1 MKKTTTVKTIQKG
14 TTSGTGTGGGSGSVS
29 RYVSSK
35 TTRVISG
42 GSGSQSGL
50 RHSLRGSGAGKLWKK
65 TVLGKKYEFAEKLKE
80 KKNYL
85 MYHSGMG
92 HEKNV
97 IEEFEQIPQPEEKEK
112 IIEEREIIDNYGYYE
127 TKNLKKKKDPK
138 RLSITHH
145 ERLSTPFERTV
156 VKKFSSHTSKPQ
168 QRAYTTTIVKKPKYG
183 EEGINKYNSFTSKQE
198 QNKTVAPTKL
208 YETYKPN
215 KNISTRTETRTTKT
229 ISIEKKQPVKTT
241 INQYQSKKNNIT
253 NLGNKGENTQKYVP
267 KFIQKQKPQNYRAET
282 EPNRGIQTNT
292 RTTQDGDYLIKITT
306 TKKQVTSGKPYG
318 DQKPV
323 YKSRDGSLPRTGE
336 RPRNIEEEE
345 KERPRSS
352 HRVRP
357 EFRGPH
363 GPYGPGFGGPHGPG
377 FGGPHGPHGPGFGG
391 PHGPH
396 GPGFGG
402 PHGPHGPFGVRPHGP
417 FGMPHKFEKTTIEDE
432 EDLLRTSERPKSLER
447 PNSFGRPGRD
457 DFEKYPGFGPHGPR
471 FGPHGPG
478 FGPEEPG
485 FGPLGP
491 GFRPH
496 GPGFVPFGPGFGG
509 RPKGF
514 GIGIGP
520 NGEVIH
526 LPTCP
531 FYRAKLEA
539 ERRALSQQKMITT
552 YNEKTF
558 SKTSSVSSKSNERY
572 RSQQKSRPKTIEQ
585 KKISLTTTKKT
596 TSNNGGNKTKI
607 QEIITHSSE
616 GGDNYNY
623 YESKEIHKKRRNL
636 PITIHHKRGEL
647 GAYIDDI
654 PERHHHQRSSSFN
667 KTQITQKTNLNN
679 TYTKS
684 NIVRNLNKPKVTSIS
699 NTNKTASVSNT
710 NKTANK
716 NTQKKSTNQQI
727 KTSTTSEMK
736 KSSTTT
742 KISTIGTKKATDSA
756 KKGFGKSTYSE
767 YRKYEQKG
775 KVGGSSTGGS
785 STKYK
790 MKSSSDY
797 KKGAKTTTD
806 TTTKYQYNKTEY
818 KKEVPMYGSREE
830 KYQFTQSKE
839 YYGNNMKGFSKYQ
852 YFDEN
857 EYEIIDCPVHGRQT
871 IRKNKNY
878 NNNY

>member
-363 GPYGPGFGGPHGPG
+363 GPYGPGFGGPHGPL
-377 FGGPHGPHGPGFGG
+377 
-391 PHGPH
+391 
-396 GPGFGG
+396 
-402 PHGPHGPFGVRPHGP
+402 
-417 FGMPHKFEKTTIEDE
+417 GMPHKFEKTTKSFEDE

-457 DFEKYPGFGPHGPR
+457 DFERYPGFGPHGPR

-596 TSNNGGNKTKI
+596 TNNNGVNKTKI
-607 QEIITHSSE
+607 QEITTHSSE

-727 KTSTTSEMK
+727 KTNTTSEMK

>member
-253 NLGNKGENTQKYVP
+253 NMGNKGENTQKYVP

-306 TKKQVTSGKPYG
+306 TKKQVTSGKRYG

-363 GPYGPGFGGPHGPG
+363 GPYGPGFGGPHGPL
-377 FGGPHGPHGPGFGG
+377 
-391 PHGPH
+391 
-396 GPGFGG
+396 
-402 PHGPHGPFGVRPHGP
+402 
-417 FGMPHKFEKTTIEDE
+417 GMPHKFEKTTKSFEDE
-432 EDLLRTSERPKSLER
+432 EDLLRTSERSKSLER

-457 DFEKYPGFGPHGPR
+457 DFERYPGFGPHGPR

-485 FGPLGP
+485 FRPHGP
-491 GFRPH
+491 GFGPH

-596 TSNNGGNKTKI
+596 TNNNGVNKTKI

-727 KTSTTSEMK
+727 KTNTTSEMK

-818 KKEVPMYGSREE
+818 KKEVNMYGRRE
-830 KYQFTQSKE
+830 
-839 YYGNNMKGFSKYQ
+839 
-852 YFDEN
+852 
-857 EYEIIDCPVHGRQT
+857 
-871 IRKNKNY
+871 
-878 NNNY
+878 